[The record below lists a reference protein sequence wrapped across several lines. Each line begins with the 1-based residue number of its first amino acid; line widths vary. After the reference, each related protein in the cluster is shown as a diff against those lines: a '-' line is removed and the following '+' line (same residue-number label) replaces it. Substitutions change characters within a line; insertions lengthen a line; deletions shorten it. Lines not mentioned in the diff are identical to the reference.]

1 MALGAEETHTAP
13 HAAQIAVRNP
23 KYDIMITVVV
33 RCHTQRRRPALQV
46 QQQGQALTPAT

>member
-1 MALGAEETHTAP
+1 MDERATSAA

-33 RCHTQRRRPALQV
+33 RYHTHWQRRRPALQV
-46 QQQGQALTPAT
+46 QRQGQALTPAT